1 MKGVSKIPLLTREE
15 RKILPFNL
23 RRGREL
29 LQLNKNERSFK
40 DVEEIILGLD
50 SEKRMKEGNLN
61 RVLLLAQNFKNNH
74 YDIFDLFEAGV
85 KGLEKGIDIIKPEL
99 WLNEKDYYPLLR
111 SYIVEEI
118 NKFISLP

>member
-1 MKGVSKIPLLTREE
+1 M
-15 RKILPFNL
+15 
-23 RRGREL
+23 

-50 SEKRMKEGNLN
+50 SKKRMIEGNLN
-61 RVLLLAQNFKNNH
+61 SVVLIAQNFKNNH
-74 YDIFDLFEAGV
+74 YDISDLLQAGL
-85 KGLEKGIDIIKPEL
+85 KGLEKGIDDIKPEL